1 MENFVEALIPIAF
14 IAAVVLSLFFYYRT
28 RNQERM
34 AMIEKGFELQEKKT
48 KTYQTLKTG
57 IFFIGIA
64 LGLFFGYL
72 LKKYTTIDEVI
83 SFFIMVLLFGGISL
97 VVNHFII
104 LKLDKK

>member
-1 MENFVEALIPIAF
+1 MDSLVEALIPLAF
-14 IAAVVLSLFFYYRT
+14 MAAVVLSLFFYFKT

-34 AMIEKGFELQEKKT
+34 AMIEKGFELQEKRT
-48 KTYQTLKTG
+48 KTYLTLKTG

-72 LKKYTTIDEVI
+72 LKNNTEVDEVI
-83 SFFIMVLLFGGISL
+83 SYFVMVLLFGGISL
-97 VVNHFII
+97 VANHFIT